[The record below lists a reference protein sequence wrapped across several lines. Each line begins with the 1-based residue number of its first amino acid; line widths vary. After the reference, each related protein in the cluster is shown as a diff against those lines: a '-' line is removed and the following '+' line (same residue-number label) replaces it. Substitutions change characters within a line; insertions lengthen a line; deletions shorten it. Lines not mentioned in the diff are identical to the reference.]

1 MMINLM
7 ERLRKLV
14 EVMDKD
20 KNTEVAGLIELAI
33 ERIEELESQAND
45 MRYNFDKIREL
56 TNY

>member
-1 MMINLM
+1 MINLM